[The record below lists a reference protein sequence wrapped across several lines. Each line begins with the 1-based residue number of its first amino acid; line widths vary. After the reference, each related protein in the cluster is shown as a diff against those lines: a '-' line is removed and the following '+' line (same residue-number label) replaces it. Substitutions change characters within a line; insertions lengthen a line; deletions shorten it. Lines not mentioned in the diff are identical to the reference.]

1 MKKYFTIACAILM
14 SFSAIGQNV
23 VEEHFADL
31 QEKESATVV
40 FVAGKLFQMASNF
53 LEATEE
59 EEAQE
64 IASFVETIEGFNLVM
79 VPDLPDPTATYKA
92 GIKKIRPDFEELIQ
106 IRDGGNN
113 FHLMIDEDND
123 IVYEL
128 VGMGTSEDGEFVVFS
143 LKGAI
148 DLNKISKLIGDIQAK
163 VKTESF
169 SFRNLDINE
178 VKVYPNPVAEG
189 TNLTLQVEERLI
201 GGKATIFDLNGKLLT
216 TTQVTSTSMQ
226 IPSSELT
233 AGYYFI
239 EIANNDYS
247 IKKKFI
253 VAQ

>member
-1 MKKYFTIACAILM
+1 MKKYLSIACALFM

-59 EEAQE
+59 EEAEE
-64 IASFVETIEGFNLVM
+64 IASLVQTIEGFNLVM
-79 VPDLPDPTATYKA
+79 VPDLADPTAIYKA

-106 IRDGGNN
+106 VRDGGNN
-113 FHLMIDEDND
+113 FHLMIDEEND
-123 IVYEL
+123 VVYEL
-128 VGMGTSEDGEFVVFS
+128 VGIGTSEDGDFVVFS

-148 DLNKISKLIGDIQAK
+148 DLNKISDLIGDIQEK
-163 VKTESF
+163 VNSESF
-169 SFRNLDINE
+169 SFRNLEINE
-178 VKVYPNPVAEG
+178 VKVYPNPVTKG
-189 TNLTLQVEERLI
+189 TNLTLQVEERLV
-201 GGKATIFDLNGKLLT
+201 GGKATIYDLNGKLLST
-216 TTQVTSTSMQ
+216 AQVTSTSMEVE
-226 IPSSELT
+226 SSDLS

-239 EIANNDYS
+239 EIANNDYT